1 MPLPL
6 AIWIWWVAVLELPAW
21 LPRDTQDNQKSA

>member
-6 AIWIWWVAVLELPAW
+6 AIWIWWTAMLGYPEW
-21 LPRDTQDNQKSA
+21 NSREKENNQK